1 METDP
6 TLDQLKIKCDGR
18 ICKQWQYLSFE
29 KRVGFQYAYLSKFG
43 QYSHEDILRV
53 IDGDTRPDLLLECA
67 DELPDYS
74 ESAVQK
80 IDDDF
85 LYED

>member
-6 TLDQLKIKCDGR
+6 TLHQLKTQCDER
-18 ICKQWQYLSFE
+18 ICNQWQFLSFE

-43 QYSHEDILRV
+43 QYSHDDILRV
-53 IDGDTRPDLLLECA
+53 IDGNTRPDILLEC
-67 DELPDYS
+67 DGELPDFS
-74 ESAVQK
+74 DSAVQK